1 MPVGALRGLG
11 SQQEPRHVLAG
22 GAGRKPAARGKE
34 PGGADGPSSAALR
47 LLVPGGSSPVAL
59 CAAGLLSKRSL
70 VLAG

>member
-11 SQQEPRHVLAG
+11 SQQEQRHVLAG
-22 GAGRKPAARGKE
+22 GAGRKPAAQGKE